1 MISRIEYGLAWSAF
15 ALGAFYL
22 LLGWTLFITRRDTF
36 RLLVEAFAALGVI
49 FASLAIPLAFDTHTT
64 AAMWAVEG
72 AGLLWL
78 GVRQERRLPRLFGM
92 LLQAGAGLGYMVE
105 YDQLRSMRP
114 ILNSAYL
121 GATMLAVSGVFSG
134 YWLFRNEPRRV
145 QYEAGLAAG
154 LTFWGVVWWVDGGT
168 NEINRYLAQSALG
181 SLLVYGSITAA
192 ILTWLGISRQWPLP
206 RLIALFVP
214 AAFGAYAFLHAQQL
228 GHPFAQWA
236 ALGWLAILV
245 THFALLRIA
254 EPQRHIAREW
264 LHGGACWALA
274 LLFAWE
280 LNWQV
285 AERTTGVWA
294 SLAWGFAPALLLA
307 WLGRRQLRPQ
317 WPIAQH
323 HIGYRMIGAAP
334 IAVALCI
341 WIVIVNLSS
350 TGDPAWLPYL
360 PLLNPLDVCVAL
372 TLAALAMWWSALEP
386 AQRASLWQFDVRALI
401 AIAAGIVFLWLNA
414 ALIRT
419 LHHNWGA
426 PITAYGIANSQF
438 VQSALSIFWGVLGF
452 AAMTVAARQRWRYVW
467 MVGMGLMV
475 VVVVKLFAVDLSS
488 IGTVA
493 RIASFI
499 TVGLLLVITGYFA
512 PLPPKREAA

>member
-1 MISRIEYGLAWSAF
+1 M
-15 ALGAFYL
+15 
-22 LLGWTLFITRRDTF
+22 
-36 RLLVEAFAALGVI
+36 
-49 FASLAIPLAFDTHTT
+49 
-64 AAMWAVEG
+64 
-72 AGLLWL
+72 
-78 GVRQERRLPRLFGM
+78 
-92 LLQAGAGLGYMVE
+92 
-105 YDQLRSMRP
+105 
-114 ILNSAYL
+114 
-121 GATMLAVSGVFSG
+121 
-134 YWLFRNEPRRV
+134 
-145 QYEAGLAAG
+145 
-154 LTFWGVVWWVDGGT
+154 
-168 NEINRYLAQSALG
+168 
-181 SLLVYGSITAA
+181 
-192 ILTWLGISRQWPLP
+192 
-206 RLIALFVP
+206 
-214 AAFGAYAFLHAQQL
+214 
-228 GHPFAQWA
+228 
-236 ALGWLAILV
+236 
-245 THFALLRIA
+245 RIA
-254 EPQRHIAREW
+254 EPQRHTALEW

-307 WLGRRQLRPQ
+307 WLGRRQLRPE

-323 HIGYRMIGAAP
+323 HIGYRMVGAAP

-341 WIVIVNLSS
+341 WIVMINLSS

-372 TLAALAMWWSALEP
+372 ALAALAMWWSALEP

-401 AIAAGIVFLWLNA
+401 ALAAGIVFLWLNA

-426 PITAYGIANSQF
+426 PITAYGIAHSQF

-452 AAMTVAARQRWRYVW
+452 AAMTVAAKQRWRYVW

-475 VVVVKLFAVDLSS
+475 VVIVKLFAVDLSS